1 MAQKSQDSNPS
12 VLSESHHSSDQVVV
26 TQQQQNLVTN
36 SDTNRVNFYTLVQN
50 ALSQLPNGRGSLDEI
65 AGLVRQN
72 PILQAT
78 NCDSA
83 SLLKK
88 TALALTHFQKGAMPP
103 LIVYDP
109 TTQQFVLMPTTK
121 QQQSNAVVAKPANNI
136 GQHQQK
142 PVKPQQQQKQQNP
155 IQQDH
160 IPTPQPVAAAATT
173 GQSVN
178 AGQSVVVQQRNVSF
192 IINLGFEFSYLYV
205 LKSKLSICH
214 PI

>member
-1 MAQKSQDSNPS
+1 MAQIKQESNPP
-12 VLSESHHSSDQVVV
+12 LSESHHSSDQVVS
-26 TQQQQNLVTN
+26 QQQNLVTN

-50 ALSQLPNGRGSLDEI
+50 ALSHLPNGRGSLDRI
-65 AGLVRQN
+65 ADIVSQN

-78 NCDSA
+78 NLDSA

-88 TALALTHFQKGAMPP
+88 TALALTQFQKGAMPP
-103 LIVYDP
+103 LVAYDP
-109 TTQQFVLMPTTK
+109 TTQQFVVMPAK
-121 QQQSNAVVAKPANNI
+121 EQQSNAVSKPANII
-136 GQHQQK
+136 GQQQQK
-142 PVKPQQQQKQQNP
+142 PVKPQQQQQQQIP

-192 IINLGFEFSYLYV
+192 IFNLGFEFYYV
-205 LKSKLSICH
+205 LKSKLSICR

>member
-1 MAQKSQDSNPS
+1 MAQISQETNPP
-12 VLSESHHSSDQVVV
+12 LSESRQSSDQVVS
-26 TQQQQNLVTN
+26 QQQNLVTN

-50 ALSQLPNGRGSLDEI
+50 ALSQLPNRRGSLEEI
-65 AGLVRQN
+65 ANLVRQN

-88 TALALTHFQKGAMPP
+88 TALALTQFQKGAMPP
-103 LIVYDP
+103 LIAYDP
-109 TTQQFVLMPTTK
+109 TTQQFVVMPAK
-121 QQQSNAVVAKPANNI
+121 EQQNNAVSKPANNI

-142 PVKPQQQQKQQNP
+142 PVKPQQQQQQQNP

-160 IPTPQPVAAAATT
+160 VPTPQPVAAAATT

-192 IINLGFEFSYLYV
+192 IFNLGFEFSYLYV

>member
-1 MAQKSQDSNPS
+1 MAISQEPNPP
-12 VLSESHHSSDQVVV
+12 LSESHNSSDQVVS
-26 TQQQQNLVTN
+26 QQQNLVTN

-50 ALSQLPNGRGSLDEI
+50 ALSQLPNRRGSLDEI
-65 AGLVRQN
+65 AGLIRQN

-103 LIVYDP
+103 LIAYDP
-109 TTQQFVLMPTTK
+109 TTQQFVVMPAK
-121 QQQSNAVVAKPANNI
+121 EQQSNAVSKPANII
-136 GQHQQK
+136 GQQQQK
-142 PVKPQQQQKQQNP
+142 PVKPQQQQQQQNP

-192 IINLGFEFSYLYV
+192 TFNLGFEFSYLYV
-205 LKSKLSICH
+205 LKSKFLSYN
-214 PI
+214 P

>member
-1 MAQKSQDSNPS
+1 MAQISQETKMAQISQETNPP
-12 VLSESHHSSDQVVV
+12 LSESRQSSDQVVS
-26 TQQQQNLVTN
+26 QQQNLVTN

-50 ALSQLPNGRGSLDEI
+50 ALSQLPNRRGSLDEI
-65 AGLVRQN
+65 ANLVRQN

-88 TALALTHFQKGAMPP
+88 TALALTQFQKGAMPP
-103 LIVYDP
+103 LIAYDP
-109 TTQQFVLMPTTK
+109 TTQQFVVMPAK
-121 QQQSNAVVAKPANNI
+121 EQQNNAVSKPANNI

-142 PVKPQQQQKQQNP
+142 PVKPQQQQQNP

-192 IINLGFEFSYLYV
+192 MFNLGFEFSYL
-205 LKSKLSICH
+205 C
-214 PI
+214 

>member
-1 MAQKSQDSNPS
+1 MAQISQEPNPP
-12 VLSESHHSSDQVVV
+12 LSESRQSSDQVVS
-26 TQQQQNLVTN
+26 QQQNLVTN

-50 ALSQLPNGRGSLDEI
+50 ALSQLPNRRGSLDEI

-88 TALALTHFQKGAMPP
+88 TALALTQFQKGAMPP
-103 LIVYDP
+103 LIAYDP
-109 TTQQFVLMPTTK
+109 TTQQFVVMPAK
-121 QQQSNAVVAKPANNI
+121 EQQSNAVSKPANII
-136 GQHQQK
+136 GQQQK
-142 PVKPQQQQKQQNP
+142 SVKPQQQQQQQQQNP

-192 IINLGFEFSYLYV
+192 IFNLGFEFSCLYV

>member
-1 MAQKSQDSNPS
+1 MAQISQEPNPP
-12 VLSESHHSSDQVVV
+12 LSESHNSSDQVVS
-26 TQQQQNLVTN
+26 QQQNLVTN

-50 ALSQLPNGRGSLDEI
+50 ALSQLPNRRGSLDEI
-65 AGLVRQN
+65 ASLIRQN

-103 LIVYDP
+103 LIAYDP
-109 TTQQFVLMPTTK
+109 TTQQFVVMPAK
-121 QQQSNAVVAKPANNI
+121 EQQSNAVSKPANII
-136 GQHQQK
+136 GQQQQK
-142 PVKPQQQQKQQNP
+142 PVKPQQQLQQQQQNP

-192 IINLGFEFSYLYV
+192 TFNLGFEFSYLYV
-205 LKSKLSICH
+205 LKSKFLSYN
-214 PI
+214 P

>member
-1 MAQKSQDSNPS
+1 MAQIKQEPNPP
-12 VLSESHHSSDQVVV
+12 LSESPQSSDQVVS
-26 TQQQQNLVTN
+26 QQQNLVIN
-36 SDTNRVNFYTLVQN
+36 SDTNRVNFYTIVQN
-50 ALSQLPNGRGSLDEI
+50 ALSQLPNGRGSLDRI
-65 AGLVRQN
+65 ADIVSQN

-78 NCDSA
+78 NLDSA

-88 TALALTHFQKGAMPP
+88 TALALTQFQKGAMPP
-103 LIVYDP
+103 LVAYDP
-109 TTQQFVLMPTTK
+109 TTQQFVVMPAK
-121 QQQSNAVVAKPANNI
+121 EQQSSAVTKPASII
-136 GQHQQK
+136 GQQQQK
-142 PVKPQQQQKQQNP
+142 PVKPQQQQQQQQNP

-192 IINLGFEFSYLYV
+192 IFNLGFEFSYV
-205 LKSKLSICH
+205 LKSKLSMCR

>member
-1 MAQKSQDSNPS
+1 MAQKSLDSNPS

-26 TQQQQNLVTN
+26 TQQQNLVTN

-65 AGLVRQN
+65 TGLVRQN

-88 TALALTHFQKGAMPP
+88 TALALTHFQKGAMAP

-109 TTQQFVLMPTTK
+109 TTQQFVVMPTK
-121 QQQSNAVVAKPANNI
+121 QQQGNVVAKPANPI

-142 PVKPQQQQKQQNP
+142 PVKPQQQQQQQNS

-192 IINLGFEFSYLYV
+192 IFNLGFEFSYLYV

>member
-1 MAQKSQDSNPS
+1 MAQISQEPNPP
-12 VLSESHHSSDQVVV
+12 LSESHHSSDQVVV
-26 TQQQQNLVTN
+26 TQQQNLVTN

-103 LIVYDP
+103 LIAYDP
-109 TTQQFVLMPTTK
+109 TTQQFVVMPAKEQETI
-121 QQQSNAVVAKPANNI
+121 AVSKPANII
-136 GQHQQK
+136 GQQQQK
-142 PVKPQQQQKQQNP
+142 PVKPQQQQQQQQNP
-155 IQQDH
+155 IKQEY

-192 IINLGFEFSYLYV
+192 IFDLGFEFSHLYV
-205 LKSKLSICH
+205 LKSKFSVYH

>member
-1 MAQKSQDSNPS
+1 MAQISQEPNPP
-12 VLSESHHSSDQVVV
+12 LSESHQSSDQVVS
-26 TQQQQNLVTN
+26 QQQNLVTN

-50 ALSQLPNGRGSLDEI
+50 ALSQLPNRRGSLDEI

-103 LIVYDP
+103 LIAYDP
-109 TTQQFVLMPTTK
+109 TTQQFVVMPAK
-121 QQQSNAVVAKPANNI
+121 EQQNNAVSKPANII
-136 GQHQQK
+136 GQQQQK
-142 PVKPQQQQKQQNP
+142 SVKPQQQQQQQQNP

-192 IINLGFEFSYLYV
+192 IFNLGFEFSCLYV